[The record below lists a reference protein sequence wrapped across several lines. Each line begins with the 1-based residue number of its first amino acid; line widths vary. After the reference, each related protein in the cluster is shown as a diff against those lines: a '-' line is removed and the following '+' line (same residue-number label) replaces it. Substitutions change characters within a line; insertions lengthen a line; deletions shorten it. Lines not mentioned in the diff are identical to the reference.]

1 VFCEELMELPLSMR
15 KRFNAVMWGSFVMND
30 PVFDSPVSLTDEDR
44 AKINSRARSELLQLV
59 FAQAAIGIVVVV
71 IVLLGWGKAAA
82 LSAFAGACCYF
93 LPNLLFALRLLLAS
107 HRPGGSGP
115 MLFIVGEMMKIGATL
130 GLLWLVAHVGG
141 DQVQWLAVLAG
152 LVAVL
157 KGYVLM
163 LAFGGSRL
171 RLKV

>member
-1 VFCEELMELPLSMR
+1 M
-15 KRFNAVMWGSFVMND
+15 FV
-30 PVFDSPVSLTDEDR
+30 VLDSPIVLTDDDR
-44 AKINSRARSELLQLV
+44 ARINSRARLELVQIIA
-59 FAQAAIGIVVVV
+59 AQATMGLVVSALAWIVSGGVGAIS
-71 IVLLGWGKAAA
+71 A
-82 LSAFAGACCYF
+82 LAGAGCYF

-107 HRPGGSGP
+107 HHPKGSGP
-115 MLFIVGEMMKIGATL
+115 ILFVVGEMLKIGATI
-130 GLLWLVAHVGG
+130 GLLWLVARIGG

-171 RLKV
+171 RQKI

>member
-1 VFCEELMELPLSMR
+1 
-15 KRFNAVMWGSFVMND
+15 MND
-30 PVFDSPVSLTDEDR
+30 PVFDSPVVLSDEDR
-44 AKINSRARSELLQLV
+44 ARINSRSRSDLLQIV
-59 FAQAAIGIVVVV
+59 FAQAVVGLVVVV
-71 IVLLGWGKAAA
+71 IVLVIWGKTAA
-82 LSAFAGACCYF
+82 LSALAGASCYF

-115 MLFIVGEMMKIGATL
+115 MLFIVGEMLKIGATL
-130 GLLWLVAHVGG
+130 GLLWLVARVGG
-141 DQVQWLAVLAG
+141 DQVQWLAVWAG

-171 RLKV
+171 RQKF